1 MQLSS
6 IFGHAM
12 PLREIVLDT
21 ETTGLYTKD
30 GHRVIEVAAVEL
42 INGKPSGVEFH
53 VLINPERDIPDE
65 VVQIHHITNEK
76 VKDAPIFA
84 GIAKQL
90 RDFIGDSNVI
100 ITCRTGG
107 DGYTLDIDMLK
118 MEMTKAGQPAIPDS
132 QWVNVR
138 RWSEVLFGQ
147 DGARLDKLLDH
158 YKISRE
164 ERDAKGHSAILDTR
178 LLAAAYPM
186 LLKDYMK
193 HIKNQPGTALP
204 GQDPKA
210 KP

>member
-6 IFGHAM
+6 AFGQKMA
-12 PLREIVLDT
+12 LREIVLDT
-21 ETTGLYTKD
+21 ETTGLYIKD
-30 GHRVIEVAAVEL
+30 GHRIIEVAAVEL
-42 INGKPSGVEFH
+42 INGKPSGIEFH
-53 VLINPERDIPDE
+53 VLINPERDIPAE

-76 VKDAPIFA
+76 VKDAPVFA
-84 GIAKQL
+84 EIARQL

-118 MEMTKAGQPAIPDS
+118 MEMKKAGQPEIPDG

-138 RWSEVLFGQ
+138 RWSETLFGQ
-147 DGARLDKLLDH
+147 DGARLDKVLDH
-158 YKISRE
+158 YKISRA
-164 ERDAKGHSAILDTR
+164 ERDDKGHSAILDTR
-178 LLAAAYPM
+178 LLAAAYPL

-193 HIKNQPGTALP
+193 HGQGHPGSNVS
-204 GQDPKA
+204 GKDPKI